1 MRKKTSCVIL
11 ILLIL
16 CVIGFT
22 GCTFGNSGKNQ
33 TEEETTEAETV
44 ISTLKCDSVSI
55 TGNLQTAV
63 NVKIEKISSD
73 KDLYSTI
80 KNSVSDDNLVRIE
93 IYYIN
98 LYDNTDEKVQQDGE
112 AEFRL
117 KLTEAMKKAGG
128 NTYELYYY
136 NSSKGEA
143 YPVDFTYSD
152 GFMNFKT
159 DNIGFF
165 AILNVN
171 NSGVEITKPDKEQ
184 ETEQATEAPFVSPT
198 EAPTKKPTEAPTE
211 KATEKQTEAPTEKP
225 TEKPTEAPTE
235 KPTEK
240 PTEAPTE
247 KPTEAP
253 TEAPTKAD
261 EIPTLEASGNNEK
274 PNIKVYNSD
283 KANGSVRTYS
293 VHVYNYGNYTVRI
306 LAGNSSLNNP
316 ELGED
321 YDREL
326 NLVSSVERPGV
337 IQYVDIGPGEDK
349 DVAFAVIGDQAW
361 YDRYTVTEFR
371 FYYDGSIYIC
381 DTSTNGT
388 QINKI

>member
-1 MRKKTSCVIL
+1 MRKKTVCTMVIL
-11 ILLIL
+11 LVL
-16 CVIGFT
+16 CVIGLT
-22 GCTFGNSGKNQ
+22 GCRFGMSEKNQ
-33 TEEETTEAETV
+33 TEAETTEAETV
-44 ISTLKCDSVSI
+44 ISTLKSGSVSV

-117 KLTEAMKKAGG
+117 KLTESMKKAGG
-128 NTYELYYY
+128 DTYELYYY

-152 GFMNFKT
+152 GYMNFKT

-171 NSGVEITKPDKEQ
+171 NSGVEITKPPKEP
-184 ETEQATEAPFVSPT
+184 ETEKPTKAPVIMPT
-198 EAPTKKPTEAPTE
+198 EALVIIPTQAPTEAPTE
-211 KATEKQTEAPTEKP
+211 KPTEPPTQKPTEAPTEKP

-240 PTEAPTE
+240 PTG
-247 KPTEAP
+247 AP

-274 PNIKVYNSD
+274 PNFEVYNSD
-283 KANGSVRTYS
+283 KSNGSVRTYS
-293 VHVYNYGNYTVRI
+293 VRVYNYGNYTIRV
-306 LAGNSSLNNP
+306 LAGDSSLNNP
-316 ELGED
+316 YYGAD
-321 YDREL
+321 YDRKL
-326 NLVSSVERPGV
+326 NLVSSVERPNV
-337 IQYVDIGPGEDK
+337 IQYVDIGPGEVK

-361 YDRYTVTEFR
+361 YDRHTVTEFR
-371 FYYDGSIYIC
+371 FYYDGSTYIC
-381 DTSTNGT
+381 DTSTYGT

>member
-225 TEKPTEAPTE
+225 TE
-235 KPTEK
+235 
-240 PTEAPTE
+240 
-247 KPTEAP
+247 AP